1 MTLEIVT
8 AAAGALF
15 LFCLVLLIFGDGR
28 GGLALPAPKNPIGFT
43 PPA

>member
-8 AAAGALF
+8 AVAGAVF

-28 GGLALPAPKNPIGFT
+28 GGLPVPRNPIGFS
-43 PPA
+43 PPT